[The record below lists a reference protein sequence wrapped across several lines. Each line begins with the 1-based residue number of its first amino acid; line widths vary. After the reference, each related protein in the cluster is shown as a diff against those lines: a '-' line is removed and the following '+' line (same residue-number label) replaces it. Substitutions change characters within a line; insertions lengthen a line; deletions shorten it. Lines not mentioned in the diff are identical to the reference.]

1 MSENT
6 FMKLYREATL
16 PQNGTL
22 YGGSYPASSE
32 ADVMEAFMAYAE
44 ASAGMEKDGML
55 YAEAAQDLVDVRGFS
70 MVGAIMYAEAEGGFF
85 KKILNAI
92 INLYE
97 KAKDFIIKLLG
108 RFKSNKTYRTD
119 LIYIKEV
126 FTKVA
131 GLTSLNEND
140 SFKYKEIQYKA
151 IAALIMGTIG
161 NKSGEK
167 EKALFSH
174 KFAEETVDNGKVSV
188 DVDSLYAAVEKVV
201 KTKGD
206 NATVE
211 NANDVE
217 KLFKAINASNDTRD
231 ADKILKTFY
240 RVALAAEEV
249 GKAKLA
255 SNDPMKPAECVAKL
269 WEGNEEVAKGIT
281 EIQDACKTISEAVAK
296 IVYNDIEE
304 ALDKGIKE
312 YKKKVDELKS
322 MVNKMSDNWNTV
334 NSDADSSTDQKTIAP
349 KLMNIATQ
357 YSKFMTD
364 LSTAVVTAFNTGKIQ
379 LDKFIAYTK
388 GMASSLDKLKNVTT
402 SQKSEPAKPKDPDE
416 NTQTA

>member
-22 YGGSYPASSE
+22 YGGSYPEASE

-97 KAKDFIIKLLG
+97 KAKDFVIKLLG

-126 FTKVA
+126 FAKVA
-131 GLTSLNEND
+131 GLSTLNEND
-140 SFKYKEIQYKA
+140 SFKYKEIKYEA
-151 IAALIMGTIG
+151 IAKLIKGTIG
-161 NKSGEK
+161 TNNGDKTLLK
-167 EKALFSH
+167 T
-174 KFAEETVDNGKVSV
+174 KFAKSADSTGGSNV
-188 DVDSLYAAVEKVV
+188 DVDSLTAAVEKVV
-201 KTKGD
+201 KT
-206 NATVE
+206 NADSADITNVTAVE
-211 NANDVE
+211 T
-217 KLFKAINASNDTRD
+217 LFNSIQSSQRTKD
-231 ADKILKTFY
+231 ADRILKTFY
-240 RVALAAEEV
+240 SEAIDGADV
-249 GKAKLA
+249 GKAKFDI
-255 SNDPMKPAECVAKL
+255 NDPMKPAECLNKL
-269 WEGNEEVAKGIT
+269 WEGNEEVAKGVD
-281 EIQDACKTISEAVAK
+281 EIQKAAKVIADAVGI
-296 IVYNDIEE
+296 IVYNDIED
-304 ALDKGIKE
+304 ALDKGVKE
-312 YKKKVDELKS
+312 YKKKVDDLKS
-322 MVNKMSDNWNTV
+322 MVNKMSDNWTTV
-334 NSDADSSTDQKTIAP
+334 NSDADAEAGKKTLAP

-364 LSTAVVTAFNTGKIQ
+364 LSTAVVTAFNNGKIQ

-402 SQKSEPAKPKDPDE
+402 SKKTESAKNENPDE
-416 NTQTA
+416 NAQTA

>member
-22 YGGSYPASSE
+22 YGGSYPEASE

-97 KAKDFIIKLLG
+97 KAKDFVIKLLG

-126 FTKVA
+126 FAKVA
-131 GLTSLNEND
+131 GLSTLNEND
-140 SFKYKEIQYKA
+140 SFKYKEIKYEA
-151 IAALIMGTIG
+151 IAKLIKGTIG
-161 NKSGEK
+161 TNNGDKTLLK
-167 EKALFSH
+167 T
-174 KFAEETVDNGKVSV
+174 KFAKSADSTGGSNV
-188 DVDSLYAAVEKVV
+188 DVDSLTAAVEKVV
-201 KTKGD
+201 KT
-206 NATVE
+206 NADSADITNVTAVE
-211 NANDVE
+211 T
-217 KLFKAINASNDTRD
+217 LFNSIQSSQRTKD
-231 ADKILKTFY
+231 ADRILKTFY
-240 RVALAAEEV
+240 SEAIDGADV
-249 GKAKLA
+249 GKAKFDI
-255 SNDPMKPAECVAKL
+255 NDPMKPAECLNKL
-269 WEGNEEVAKGIT
+269 WEGNEEVAKGVD
-281 EIQDACKTISEAVAK
+281 EIQKAAKVIADAVGI
-296 IVYNDIEE
+296 IVYNDIED
-304 ALDKGIKE
+304 ALDKGVKE
-312 YKKKVDELKS
+312 YKKKVDDLKS
-322 MVNKMSDNWNTV
+322 MVNKMSDNWTTV
-334 NSDADSSTDQKTIAP
+334 NSDADAEAGKKTLAP

-364 LSTAVVTAFNTGKIQ
+364 LSTAVVTAFNNGKIQ

-402 SQKSEPAKPKDPDE
+402 SKKTEPAKKENPDE
-416 NTQTA
+416 NAQTA

>member
-22 YGGSYPASSE
+22 YGGSYPEASE

-140 SFKYKEIQYKA
+140 SFKYKEIKYEA
-151 IAALIMGTIG
+151 IAKLIKGTIG
-161 NKSGEK
+161 TNNGDKTLLK
-167 EKALFSH
+167 T
-174 KFAEETVDNGKVSV
+174 KFAKSADSTGGSNV
-188 DVDSLYAAVEKVV
+188 DVDSLTAAVEKVV
-201 KTKGD
+201 KT
-206 NATVE
+206 NADSADITNVTAVE
-211 NANDVE
+211 T
-217 KLFKAINASNDTRD
+217 LFNSIQSSQRTKD
-231 ADKILKTFY
+231 ADRILKTFY
-240 RVALAAEEV
+240 SEAIDGADV
-249 GKAKLA
+249 GKAKFDI
-255 SNDPMKPAECVAKL
+255 NDPMKPAECLNKL
-269 WEGNEEVAKGIT
+269 WEGNEEVAKGVD
-281 EIQDACKTISEAVAK
+281 EIQKAAKVIADAVAI
-296 IVYNDIEE
+296 IVYNDIED
-304 ALDKGIKE
+304 ALDKGVKE
-312 YKKKVDELKS
+312 YKKKVDDLKS
-322 MVNKMSDNWNTV
+322 MVNKMSDNWTTV
-334 NSDADSSTDQKTIAP
+334 NSDADAEAGKKTLAP

-364 LSTAVVTAFNTGKIQ
+364 LSTAVVTAFNNGKIQ

-402 SQKSEPAKPKDPDE
+402 SKKSEPAKPKDLDE

>member
-22 YGGSYPASSE
+22 YGGSYPEASE

-97 KAKDFIIKLLG
+97 KAKDFVIKLLG

-126 FTKVA
+126 FAKVA
-131 GLTSLNEND
+131 GLSTLNEND
-140 SFKYKEIQYKA
+140 SFKYKEIKYEA
-151 IAALIMGTIG
+151 IAKLIKGTIG
-161 NKSGEK
+161 TNNGDKTLLKTKFTKSADSTGG
-167 EKALFSH
+167 S
-174 KFAEETVDNGKVSV
+174 NV
-188 DVDSLYAAVEKVV
+188 DVDSLTAAVENVV
-201 KTKGD
+201 KT
-206 NATVE
+206 NADSADITNVTAVE
-211 NANDVE
+211 T
-217 KLFKAINASNDTRD
+217 LFNSIQSSQRTKD
-231 ADKILKTFY
+231 ADRILKTFY
-240 RVALAAEEV
+240 SEAIDGANV
-249 GKAKLA
+249 GKAKFDI
-255 SNDPMKPAECVAKL
+255 NDPMKPAECLNKL
-269 WEGNEEVAKGIT
+269 WEGNEEVAKGVD
-281 EIQDACKTISEAVAK
+281 EIQKAAKVIADAVAI
-296 IVYNDIEE
+296 IVYNDIED
-304 ALDKGIKE
+304 ALDKGVKE
-312 YKKKVDELKS
+312 YKKKVDDLKS
-322 MVNKMSDNWNTV
+322 MVNKMSDNWTTV
-334 NSDADSSTDQKTIAP
+334 NSDADAEAGKKTLAP

-364 LSTAVVTAFNTGKIQ
+364 LSTAVVTAFNNGKIQ

-402 SQKSEPAKPKDPDE
+402 SKKSEPAKPETPE
-416 NTQTA
+416 NPNS